1 MNRIFF
7 KIVVIV
13 LLLLPLPVFAK
24 GDLIWELEEDNFLEN
39 IDSLDSPINLE
50 KKDFLEGEIRK
61 ILDIDVTYANL
72 ADCIL
77 TAAKNS
83 YDLQIS
89 YHQKRSVDR
98 EFWAKSAELLP
109 NFSYT
114 FDIADLRGEFLVGGV
129 VPIRVH
135 ETVIQSSFDLIW
147 DITNQGKTIF
157 EMAAIKNAVKSA
169 TYDLE
174 YTLDEVLLNTALNY
188 YDLLGKKLE
197 IDVYRVNLK
206 DREEQLKMIEAKY
219 QIGLSSK
226 FDIYRAEAEAAK
238 ARQEY
243 ITLFNSLRYSQ
254 ARLAN
259 IMGIDVVTTVY
270 PIEQTIRV
278 QNIIDKDY
286 GIEDLYKI
294 AIKER
299 DDLNSMRKNIK
310 AMEIRQNEVYADF
323 IPKIAI
329 MASHQQVGTVRLGL
343 RTNESLTL
351 EVTTPLGRN
360 LGVNTFTRAK
370 MELEKIKAEKLRLKK
385 MERQVKEDIINS
397 YYDSKTQLEKI
408 EAAKKEV
415 VAAEESLKISL
426 VRMDIGEATF
436 LDVLQAQQAKTEARQ
451 VLIQHI
457 VNYNKSQIQMLFN
470 IGLITKCAV
479 LTNYRTPDEG

>member
-1 MNRIFF
+1 MKRILKAITLIF
-7 KIVVIV
+7 
-13 LLLLPLPVFAK
+13 LLLFPLHGNAA
-24 GDLIWELEEDNFLEN
+24 DTLIWNLEEDNFLKN
-39 IDSLDSPINLE
+39 IESKDSPINE
-50 KKDFLEGEIRK
+50 DKKIFLEGEINK
-61 ILDIDVTYANL
+61 ILDIDVTYASL
-72 ADCIL
+72 ADCII

-83 YDLQIS
+83 YDLEIS
-89 YHQKRSVDR
+89 YHDKKALDWEYR
-98 EFWAKSAELLP
+98 AKTAELLP
-109 NFSYT
+109 DFSYT
-114 FDIADLRGEFLVGGV
+114 FDIAGLRGEFLVGGV
-129 VPIRVH
+129 VPIRVQ

-147 DITNQGKTIF
+147 DITNQGKTLF
-157 EMAAIKNAVKSA
+157 EMAAIKNAVKAA
-169 TYDLE
+169 TYELN

-219 QIGLSSK
+219 QLGLSSK

-238 ARQEY
+238 AKQEY
-243 ITLFNSLRYSQ
+243 ISLFNNLRYAQ

-259 IMGIDVVTTVY
+259 LMGIDVVTTIY
-270 PIEQTIRV
+270 PPEQTIRV
-278 QNIIDKDY
+278 QNIIDKSYDV
-286 GIEDLYKI
+286 EDLYKI
-294 AIKER
+294 ALKER
-299 DDLNSMRKNIK
+299 DDLNKKRKEIK
-310 AMEIRQNEVYADF
+310 AMEIRQNEIYADF

-351 EVTTPLGRN
+351 ETVIPLGKN
-360 LGVNTFTRAK
+360 LGVNTFLKAR

-385 MERQVKEDIINS
+385 MERQIKEDIISS

-415 VAAEESLKISL
+415 ISAEESLKISL
-426 VRMDIGEATF
+426 IRMEIGESTF

-451 VLIQHI
+451 ILIQHI
-457 VNYNKSQIQMLFN
+457 VDYNKSQLQMLFN

-479 LTNYRTPDEG
+479 LTNYRLPH

>member
-1 MNRIFF
+1 MKLIFRLA
-7 KIVVIV
+7 IVII
-13 LLLLPLPVFAK
+13 LLLPSLCGYAQ
-24 GDLIWELEEDNFLEN
+24 DSLIWYLEEDNFLQSIE
-39 IDSLDSPINLE
+39 SSESPINE
-50 KKDFLEGEIRK
+50 NKKVFLEGEIRK
-61 ILDIDVTYANL
+61 ILDIDVSYANL
-72 ADCIL
+72 ADCIII
-77 TAAKNS
+77 AAQNS
-83 YDLQIS
+83 YDLKIN
-89 YHQKRSVDR
+89 YHEKRATEW
-98 EFWAKSAELLP
+98 EFWAKTAELLP

-114 FDIADLRGEFLVGGV
+114 FDIADLTGEFLVGGV

-157 EMAAIKNAVKSA
+157 EMAAIKNAVKSSR
-169 TYDLE
+169 YNLD

-219 QIGLSSK
+219 QMGLSSK

-238 ARQEY
+238 AKQEY

-278 QNIIDKDY
+278 QKIIDEAYD
-286 GIEDLYKI
+286 IEDLYKI
-294 AIKER
+294 ALKER
-299 DDLNSMRKNIK
+299 DDLNALRKEIK

-323 IPKIAI
+323 IPRIAV
-329 MASHQQVGTVRLGL
+329 MASHQQVGTVRVGL

-351 EVTTPLGRN
+351 EVSTPLGRN
-360 LGVNTFTRAK
+360 LGVNTVARAK
-370 MELEKIKAEKLRLKK
+370 MELEKVKAEKLKLKRL
-385 MERQVKEDIINS
+385 ERQVKEDIVSS

-415 VAAEESLKISL
+415 IAAEESLKISL
-426 VRMDIGEATF
+426 IRMEIGEATF

-470 IGLITKCAV
+470 IGLITKGAV
-479 LTNYRTPDEG
+479 LTNYRIPDKE